1 MSKAHAETDDRRRN
15 RRRAVPVRQVLAT
28 TGAGPRAGQD
38 ELMERVVER
47 ANMLQAWSRVKSN
60 QGCAGPDGERIAEL
74 AERLRTDWPKIRQPL
89 LEGRYQPQPVLRVE
103 IPKPNGGTRQLGI
116 ATVLDRLIQQALL
129 QVLGPLYE
137 PTFSDSSFGFRPGR
151 SAPQAIQ
158 QAQRYIDSGQ
168 RWVVDL
174 DLERFF
180 DRVNHDILMSQ
191 LARRIED
198 KRVLGLIRR
207 YLQAGVLC
215 DGVVS
220 ARTEGT
226 PQGGPLSPLLSNVLL
241 DELDKALEARGH
253 CFVRYADDCNVYV
266 RSRRSGQRVMASL
279 ERFLAARLRLR
290 VNRPKSAVGR
300 PWKRAFLGY
309 SVTAQRQTKLRP
321 AAKAL
326 KRFRGKL
333 KALFRRGRGRN
344 LHRFIT
350 GELNPVLRGWG
361 NYYRLSQTKEVF
373 DDLDKWIRRRL
384 RLLKWRQW
392 KHPRTRLRRLLR
404 RGLPPERAARSAYN
418 GRGAWFNSGASHMN
432 RAFPT
437 VYFERLG
444 LISLSQTVRPCPWLS

>member
-1 MSKAHAETDDRRRN
+1 MSKGHAETEDRRRN

-28 TGAGPRAGQD
+28 TGAWIGAGQD

-47 ANMLQAWSRVKSN
+47 ANMLTAWSRVKSN

-74 AERLRTDWPKIRQPL
+74 AERLRTDWPQIRQQL
-89 LEGRYQPQPVLRVE
+89 LEGRYRPQPVLRVE
-103 IPKPNGGTRQLGI
+103 IRKPNGGTRQLGI
-116 ATVLDRLIQQALL
+116 PTVLDPLIQQALL

-137 PTFSDSSFGFRPGR
+137 PTFSESSFGSRPGR
-151 SAPQAIQ
+151 STHQAVQ

-180 DRVNHDILMSQ
+180 DRVNHDLLMSR
-191 LARRIED
+191 LARRIDD

-241 DELDKALEARGH
+241 DELDKELEARGH

-279 ERFLAARLRLR
+279 ERFLAERLRLR
-290 VNRPKSAVGR
+290 VNRHKSAVGR
-300 PWKRAFLGY
+300 PWTRAFLGY
-309 SVTAQRQTKLRP
+309 SVTSQRQSKASPGRYVLETLQGQAQGPVSTGPRP
-321 AAKAL
+321 EPASVHY
-326 KRFRGKL
+326 G
-333 KALFRRGRGRN
+333 GP
-344 LHRFIT
+344 H
-350 GELNPVLRGWG
+350 
-361 NYYRLSQTKEVF
+361 
-373 DDLDKWIRRRL
+373 
-384 RLLKWRQW
+384 
-392 KHPRTRLRRLLR
+392 
-404 RGLPPERAARSAYN
+404 
-418 GRGAWFNSGASHMN
+418 SGA
-432 RAFPT
+432 
-437 VYFERLG
+437 
-444 LISLSQTVRPCPWLS
+444 PWLGQLVSP